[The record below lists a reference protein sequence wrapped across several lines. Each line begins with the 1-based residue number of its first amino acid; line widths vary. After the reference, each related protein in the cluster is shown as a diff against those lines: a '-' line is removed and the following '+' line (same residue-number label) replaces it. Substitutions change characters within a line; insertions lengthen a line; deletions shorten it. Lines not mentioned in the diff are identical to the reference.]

1 MKSVMDHS
9 FSRAPNLEAQR
20 SSFNRSNGVKTTID
34 ADKLIPIENWHV
46 ISGDT
51 INLRCSVFGRMN
63 TPLYPLMDNLWAD
76 IHFFF
81 VPYRQLWSNW
91 RAFMGETTEKY
102 DPQDPPDH
110 TDHTIPQVT
119 GLVEQGSLSDYF
131 GYPIDQTVSVSAFN
145 HRAYWHIFNEWY
157 RDQSLIDPQEWTKS
171 DSSTNLNAGSGTA
184 YYEFDNLAKRAK
196 GHDYFTSCLPFLQKG
211 DPVSL
216 PLGTAA
222 PIVGLDQDI
231 TFNTQGGTTYGTASG
246 IGNGGAGGATSPTT
260 IKLTEGANSGS
271 NSDLRWDQTALEVD
285 LSNATS
291 ATINELRQAMK
302 IQHLME
308 INARSG
314 SRYPELI
321 KAHFGVDFQDVT
333 YRPEYLGG
341 SKGYVTMS
349 EVPHTT
355 NGEDADGNAKAAGE
369 LSAAGAF
376 KIDGAGFTK
385 SFTEHGVVMAMLSV
399 KSDLTYQQ
407 GIERE
412 ALRET
417 RFDYYFPSLAHLGE
431 QAVLN
436 KEIYYKDSMPDTN
449 ATGTGKEDVFGYQE
463 RWAEMRYKN
472 SKITGKM
479 RSDATGSLDVW
490 HLSQDFNQCPKLN
503 KDFIES
509 AMPIDR
515 IVAFPDEPDF
525 HVDSYFKC
533 IHTRPMPVYSIPSVM
548 ERL

>member
-34 ADKLIPIENWHV
+34 CNRLTPIENWHV

-51 INLRCSVFGRMN
+51 MNLRCSIFGRMN

-91 RAFMGETTEKY
+91 RSFMGETTEKY

-110 TDHTIPQVT
+110 TDHTIPQVS
-119 GLVEQGSLSDYF
+119 GLVEEGSLSDYF
-131 GYPIDQTVSVSAFN
+131 GYPINQTVSVSAFN

-157 RDQSLIDPQEWTKS
+157 RDQSLIDPQLWTNS
-171 DSSTNLNAGSGTA
+171 DTTTTLNAGSGSNH
-184 YYEFDNLAKRAK
+184 YQFDTLAKRAK

-211 DPVSL
+211 EPISL
-216 PLGTAA
+216 PLGTSA
-222 PIVGLDQDI
+222 PIVGIDEDI
-231 TFNTQGGTTYGTASG
+231 TLTTESGRSGTLSSY
-246 IGNGGAGGATSPTT
+246 
-260 IKLTEGANSGS
+260 NSGVNLQGAENGS
-271 NSDLRWDQTALEVD
+271 TSDLRWNNTGLEVD
-285 LSNATS
+285 LSTATS

-308 INARSG
+308 VNARSG

-341 SKGYVTMS
+341 TKGYVSMS

-515 IVAFPDEPDF
+515 VVAFPDEPDF